1 MAYEGHGNVVAMI
14 EVRLEGQQREHG
26 IHGVGD
32 LLHPPLPPRP
42 YRGAHVVGRR
52 DASGTQLLLQPNVEV
67 RGIDTDHDVRLPS
80 QRLFTQGTA
89 HTDEFWQVLEHLDQP
104 HHREG
109 FERKAALQ
117 ALGLHTGAA
126 HTAKLHL
133 GMPGAQR
140 LHQPST
146 KDIAGEFACHK
157 VYALQCHSDGRAG

>member
-89 HTDEFWQVLEHLDQP
+89 HTDEFGQVLEYLDQA

-109 FERKAALQ
+109 FQREAANQ
-117 ALGLHTGAA
+117 PLGFHAGAT